1 MIVKLIR
8 AGARARAH
16 GAKKIKKN
24 LKKTQEQEQL

>member
-16 GAKKIKKN
+16 GEKKIKKKY
-24 LKKTQEQEQL
+24 KKTQEQEKL